1 MKEIKEEDRIIAKIL
16 RGELAVDKIDFEN
29 LSSANLTKKQEQVFV
44 NLADEIKELAKQNE
58 EERDKIEERID
69 KAEKHRYTKI
79 ELSVIESEIRDKK
92 EQIKSLNSNI
102 LKLIIGMLSATV
114 ILMLASSFVLAGS
127 ILGGVIAMFSVGVL
141 GTASMLLA
149 AKLKTKKIK
158 AIKQKIAEH
167 ESDRLEIIEAENLKT
182 IESNAEVVRKKNLIN
197 RIYEAKDI
205 ELTEEE
211 QSQIGLWF

>member
-1 MKEIKEEDRIIAKIL
+1 
-16 RGELAVDKIDFEN
+16 
-29 LSSANLTKKQEQVFV
+29 
-44 NLADEIKELAKQNE
+44 
-58 EERDKIEERID
+58 
-69 KAEKHRYTKI
+69 
-79 ELSVIESEIRDKK
+79 
-92 EQIKSLNSNI
+92 
-102 LKLIIGMLSATV
+102 MLSATV